1 MSLAKTYTTEELSQF
16 KIVNTQKNGPFKID
30 EWISH
35 SKENSKFI
43 QEQFRDKRLIL
54 IKYPR
59 FVDITQEIVKY
70 ESDRNTYV
78 YDVKYHVRTMVS
90 KGINERKQLK
100 PFGLA
105 AISNKN
111 VTQIGEEV
119 NIEYLN
125 SESWR
130 NKDNNMEKQEKQNS
144 EIQDVK
150 PVSSLRAN
158 KFQLFKP
165 SDKTRKRMEIQKN
178 SYQPPFDRIKTK
190 MSSGESLVVKN
201 IPKDMDINEIKN
213 SLTETICNFLGIKNE
228 KNNKFKLN
236 ILATDG
242 VPRGIAFIDFSCKDM
257 YQKVLNSNSKFKLGF
272 NVLDIETK
280 KSKN

>member
-1 MSLAKTYTTEELSQF
+1 MSLAKTYTKQELSEF
-16 KIVNTQKNGPFKID
+16 KIVNTQKHGPFNID
-30 EWISH
+30 EWILY

-43 QEQFRDKRLIL
+43 EDSFKNKRLML

-59 FVDITQEIVKY
+59 FSDITQEIVKY
-70 ESDRNTYV
+70 ETDKNTYV
-78 YDVKYHVRTMVS
+78 YDVKYYIRTLVS
-90 KGINERKQLK
+90 KGVGERKNIK

-105 AISNKN
+105 AQGNEN

-130 NKDNNMEKQEKQNS
+130 NKDNKSKKKDEEVAV
-144 EIQDVK
+144 IK
-150 PVSSLRAN
+150 PYSSLKVN
-158 KFQLFKP
+158 KFKLFKP
-165 SDKTRKRMEIQKN
+165 SDKTKKRMEMQKTA
-178 SYQPPFDRIKTK
+178 YQPPTSRMKTK
-190 MSSGESLVVKN
+190 ITSSESLVVKN
-201 IPKDMDINEIKN
+201 IPKDMELNEIK
-213 SLTETICNFLGIKNE
+213 SCLTETICDFIDIKSE

-242 VPRGIAFIDFSCKDM
+242 IPRGIAFIDFNCQEA

>member
-1 MSLAKTYTTEELSQF
+1 MSLAKTYSNEELSQF
-16 KIVNTQKNGPFKID
+16 KIINTSKKGPFNID
-30 EWISH
+30 EWITY

-43 QEQFRDKRLIL
+43 QEQFKDKRLML
-54 IKYPR
+54 VKYPR

-70 ESDRNTYV
+70 ETDRETHI
-78 YDVKYHVRTMVS
+78 YDVKYHVRTMIS
-90 KGINERKQLK
+90 KGINVRKNLK

-130 NKDNNMEKQEKQNS
+130 NKDNKLPRQENKYS
-144 EIQDVK
+144 STEEVK
-150 PVSSLRAN
+150 PVSSLRVN
-158 KFQLFKP
+158 KFQLYKP
-165 SDKTRKRMEIQKN
+165 SDKTRKRIELQKN
-178 SYQPPFDRIKTK
+178 SYQPPSDRIKTK

-201 IPKDMDINEIKN
+201 IPKDMDLNEIKS
-213 SLTETICNFLGIKNE
+213 SLTESICDFIGLQGE
-228 KNNKFKLN
+228 KNNKFRLN

-242 VPRGIAFIDFSCKDM
+242 IPRGIAFIDFNCKEA

-272 NVLDIETK
+272 NILDIETK

>member
-1 MSLAKTYTTEELSQF
+1 MYLTTRGKSF
-16 KIVNTQKNGPFKID
+16 SKY
-30 EWISH
+30 ISILLH
-35 SKENSKFI
+35 
-43 QEQFRDKRLIL
+43 RLVHL

-70 ESDRNTYV
+70 ETDRNTHV
-78 YDVKYHVRTMVS
+78 YDVKYYVRTMVS
-90 KGINERKQLK
+90 KGINVRKNLK

-130 NKDNNMEKQEKQNS
+130 NKDNKIDRQEKKTS
-144 EIQDVK
+144 EIDDIK

-165 SDKTRKRMEIQKN
+165 SDKTKKRMEIQKN
-178 SYQPPFDRIKTK
+178 SYQPPVERIKTK

-201 IPKDMDINEIKN
+201 IPKDISYVRKEKKMAIIKW
-213 SLTETICNFLGIKNE
+213 
-228 KNNKFKLN
+228 KFK
-236 ILATDG
+236 
-242 VPRGIAFIDFSCKDM
+242 
-257 YQKVLNSNSKFKLGF
+257 
-272 NVLDIETK
+272 K
-280 KSKN
+280 KAYS

>member
-1 MSLAKTYTTEELSQF
+1 M
-16 KIVNTQKNGPFKID
+16 
-30 EWISH
+30 
-35 SKENSKFI
+35 
-43 QEQFRDKRLIL
+43 IL

-70 ESDRNTYV
+70 ETDRNTHV

-90 KGINERKQLK
+90 KSINERKQLK

-150 PVSSLRAN
+150 PVSSL
-158 KFQLFKP
+158 
-165 SDKTRKRMEIQKN
+165 E
-178 SYQPPFDRIKTK
+178 
-190 MSSGESLVVKN
+190 
-201 IPKDMDINEIKN
+201 
-213 SLTETICNFLGIKNE
+213 
-228 KNNKFKLN
+228 
-236 ILATDG
+236 
-242 VPRGIAFIDFSCKDM
+242 
-257 YQKVLNSNSKFKLGF
+257 
-272 NVLDIETK
+272 
-280 KSKN
+280 

>member
-1 MSLAKTYTTEELSQF
+1 MSLAKTYTKEELSEF

-30 EWISH
+30 EWMDH
-35 SKENSKFI
+35 LKENSKFV
-43 QEQFRDKRLIL
+43 QDQFKDKRLML

-70 ESDRNTYV
+70 ETDRETHI
-78 YDVKYHVRTMVS
+78 YDVKYYVRTMVS
-90 KGINERKQLK
+90 KGINVRKNLK

-105 AISNKN
+105 AVSNKN

-130 NKDNNMEKQEKQNS
+130 NKNNKIDRQEKRNS
-144 EIQDVK
+144 EIDDIK

-165 SDKTRKRMEIQKN
+165 SDKTKKRMEIQKN
-178 SYQPPFDRIKTK
+178 SYQPPAERIKTK

-201 IPKDMDINEIKN
+201 IPKDMDLNEIKS
-213 SLTETICNFLGIKNE
+213 SLTEAICNFIGIKPE
-228 KNNKFKLN
+228 RNNKFKLN

-242 VPRGIAFIDFSCKDM
+242 IPRGIAFIDFNCKDM